1 MWLPEAPQLG
11 IRACQARPLKSFDT
25 RDGLTFESPVVV
37 LGCQD
42 VVDNTSELFG
52 NDGTGNTLVGATQ
65 HAFVERSDL
74 RIVLDGPDSTVT
86 ERQFEIL
93 VTIFVSRFLSEC
105 PVGVVG
111 TGDEPAIAD
120 EVFVGRETLDAID
133 LQVHGE
139 RSGLADTGDPE
150 QALDVI
156 VGNQDRMQRLLK
168 GEDLITQQ
176 SDLMIEQLHL

>member
-133 LQVHGE
+133 LQVLVNAVVLPIPGTQSN
-139 RSGLADTGDPE
+139 RWMSSLGIRTGC
-150 QALDVI
+150 
-156 VGNQDRMQRLLK
+156 
-168 GEDLITQQ
+168 
-176 SDLMIEQLHL
+176 SDFSRVRI